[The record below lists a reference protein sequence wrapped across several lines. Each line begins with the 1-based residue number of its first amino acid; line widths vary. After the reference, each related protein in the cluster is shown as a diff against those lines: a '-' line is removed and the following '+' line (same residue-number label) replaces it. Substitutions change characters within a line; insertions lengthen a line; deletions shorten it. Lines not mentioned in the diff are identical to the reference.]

1 MTVEKLYETYQGKT
15 LEDAGAYKSDDF
27 IVFARAM
34 RSAIQNEVKK
44 IGAKVVNFSVG
55 HYDISGFVEK
65 EGRYVYF
72 SYSEPRCMP
81 IDLTRADCMKGI
93 LVRRAKGPKDYS
105 GEHNYFTNIM
115 SFRSS
120 VGSLLR

>member
-34 RSAIQNEVKK
+34 RSAIQNEVKI

-55 HYDISGFVEK
+55 HYDVSGFVEK

-72 SYSEPRCMP
+72 SY
-81 IDLTRADCMKGI
+81 
-93 LVRRAKGPKDYS
+93 KGPKDYS

-120 VGSLLR
+120 VDSLLR